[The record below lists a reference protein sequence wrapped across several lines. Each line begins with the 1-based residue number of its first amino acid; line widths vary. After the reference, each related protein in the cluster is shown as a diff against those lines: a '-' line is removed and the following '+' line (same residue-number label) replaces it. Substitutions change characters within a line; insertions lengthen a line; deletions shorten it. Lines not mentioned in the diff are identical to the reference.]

1 MPQRNLNFTDEDIES
16 LKKAI
21 ARGAQTVSYGDR
33 SVTYRSLDEMIRL
46 LNLLRSSKA
55 QPPKKFYA
63 SFSTGRMPR

>member
-1 MPQRNLNFTDEDIES
+1 MQKEFYKFSDADIES

-46 LNLLRSSKA
+46 LNLLTGST
-55 QPPKKFYA
+55 QQKKFYA
-63 SFSTGRMPR
+63 SFSSGRLPR